1 MAHQE
6 VRTAHVISADA
17 VTCLVFSRRPATP
30 WAGRGAA
37 AALSG
42 LVDGTDEVDPASG
55 ATAVID
61 VRPVIDRKMAALA
74 AHRTQYPI
82 DPDMFP
88 RWLLEEMMG
97 HEWFVQA
104 QPRLEP
110 ATDLFA

>member
-1 MAHQE
+1 
-6 VRTAHVISADA
+6 
-17 VTCLVFSRRPATP
+17 
-30 WAGRGAA
+30 
-37 AALSG
+37 
-42 LVDGTDEVDPASG
+42 
-55 ATAVID
+55 
-61 VRPVIDRKMAALA
+61 MAALA